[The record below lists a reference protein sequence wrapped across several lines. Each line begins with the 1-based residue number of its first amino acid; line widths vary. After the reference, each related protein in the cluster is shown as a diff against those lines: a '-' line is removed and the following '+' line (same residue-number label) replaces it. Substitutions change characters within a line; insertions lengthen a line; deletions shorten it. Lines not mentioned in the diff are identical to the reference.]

1 MTEAPEKI
9 RASLTAVRDGWYQLV
24 NTVGGQRAFPL
35 TEYTRTDIANAAVV
49 DLIAQNAELIKRV
62 AELEAAVEEIYLEY
76 DPSDHGGISEIMFDL
91 ASAVRAKGATT

>member
-1 MTEAPEKI
+1 MTEDDKLRGAM
-9 RASLTAVRDGWYQLV
+9 
-24 NTVGGQRAFPL
+24 
-35 TEYTRTDIANAAVV
+35 IA
-49 DLIAQNAELIKRV
+49 LIAQNAELIKRV

>member
-1 MTEAPEKI
+1 MTKAPATITQTHWLYHPEDMDDI
-9 RASLTAVRDGWYQLV
+9 QNVMTDV
-24 NTVGGQRAFPL
+24 
-35 TEYTRTDIANAAVV
+35 EYTRTDIANAAVV
-49 DLIAQNAELIKRV
+49 DLIAQNAELIKRI

>member
-1 MTEAPEKI
+1 MTKLPEKI
-9 RASLTAVRDGWYQLV
+9 WAKDHRLGSPEDKSWWH
-24 NTVGGQRAFPL
+24 NDDIGG
-35 TEYTRTDIANAAVV
+35 TEYTRSDIANAAVV
-49 DLIAQNAELIKRV
+49 DLIAQNAELIKRI